1 MRLPEAYRCLARPS
15 SATEPSHPPGGV
27 VTACSRRL
35 QHSSGFAYD
44 LTIIGTFILTVRR
57 QTYAIFP
64 GLNLQDRVHYLP
76 EIAKL
81 LQLVNYKDLSG
92 EKGGI

>member
-44 LTIIGTFILTVRR
+44 LTIIGVAPLWEAK
-57 QTYAIFP
+57 TYANFP
-64 GLNLQDRVHYLP
+64 GLNLQDRVH
-76 EIAKL
+76 
-81 LQLVNYKDLSG
+81 
-92 EKGGI
+92 

>member
-44 LTIIGTFILTVRR
+44 LTIIGSFIPHCEEDRA
-57 QTYAIFP
+57 YAIFP
-64 GLNLQDRVHYLP
+64 GLNLQDRVHNLP

-81 LQLVNYKDLSG
+81 LQ
-92 EKGGI
+92 